1 MLAET
6 ASQTAGPYLH
16 IGLAPQQAGFD
27 IFEKNFDNVL
37 VSPQSKGERIRVE
50 CRVFDGLRTPVRDA
64 LIEIWQANAAGRYA
78 HLATS
83 KTRPPIHT
91 FMGGEEG
98 CATSIPVSVPS
109 IPSSP
114 AVFGR
119 NGRLMAPH
127 INLWIVATGINI
139 GLNTRMYFSDEEE
152 ANANDPVLNGI
163 EWEVRHKTTYR
174 PTRSKRQPGGISIR
188 HLPARTRR
196 NRVLRHLMHLLRRCS

>member
-1 MLAET
+1 MPRQIKMLAET

-91 FMGGEEG
+91 FMGGEE
-98 CATSIPVSVPS
+98 AALTSIPVSVPS

-114 AVFGR
+114 GR
-119 NGRLMAPH
+119 
-127 INLWIVATGINI
+127 
-139 GLNTRMYFSDEEE
+139 
-152 ANANDPVLNGI
+152 
-163 EWEVRHKTTYR
+163 
-174 PTRSKRQPGGISIR
+174 
-188 HLPARTRR
+188 
-196 NRVLRHLMHLLRRCS
+196 